1 MCALT
6 RSEAQSLASSSQ
18 PKGVAEA
25 MDPAG
30 KGKKGEKGN
39 KGGWTENWAGKGMR
53 PGGGGGAAVWRQNL
67 RSLAEFHCPNMEIG
81 QFLFQLAL
89 YTQQHTGV
97 MKLDFESTRMYLIR
111 VKQQVAEGLLLLG

>member
-39 KGGWTENWAGKGMR
+39 KGGWTERTGQEKECVQEEEEVQQC
-53 PGGGGGAAVWRQNL
+53 GGR
-67 RSLAEFHCPNMEIG
+67 
-81 QFLFQLAL
+81 
-89 YTQQHTGV
+89 T
-97 MKLDFESTRMYLIR
+97 
-111 VKQQVAEGLLLLG
+111 